1 MKHQL
6 HQFALLVKDYD
17 EAIQFYTE
25 ILGFKLLEDTKMSET
40 KRWVRIAPNGST
52 ETGILLAKAKQ
63 GEQQNFIGH
72 QAGGRGFLFLHTD
85 DCMRDYHA
93 WKAKGVHFTETPRDE
108 AYGIVVVFEDLY
120 GNKWDLIERK

>member
-6 HQFALLVKDYD
+6 HQFALLVNDYD

-25 ILGFKLLEDTKMSET
+25 ILGFNLLEDTKMSET

-52 ETGILLAKAKQ
+52 ETGILLAKAKNE
-63 GEQQNFIGH
+63 EQQKYIGN
-72 QAGGRGFLFLHTD
+72 QTGGRVFLFLHTD
-85 DCMRDYHA
+85 DCMRDYHT

-108 AYGIVVVFEDLY
+108 EYGIVVIFEDLY
-120 GNKWDLIERK
+120 GNKWDLIQRK

>member
-72 QAGGRGFLFLHTD
+72 QTGGRVFLFLHTD